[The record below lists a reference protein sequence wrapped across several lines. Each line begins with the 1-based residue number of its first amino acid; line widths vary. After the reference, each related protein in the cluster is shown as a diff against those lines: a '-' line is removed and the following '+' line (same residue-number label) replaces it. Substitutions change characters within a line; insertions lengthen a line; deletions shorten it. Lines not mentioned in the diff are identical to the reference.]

1 MTAWLTIIGIGEDG
15 LAGLGT
21 EARAALATAEVI
33 FGGKR
38 HLAFLPAGTPAQQ
51 VAWPSPFSAAE
62 QLLLAERGKRVCVLA
77 SGDPMFY
84 GVGATITRWVQPKEL
99 HIIPA
104 PSSYAL
110 AAARLAWPLQE
121 TTLLSIHGRP
131 LEVLNAQIFPGAHL
145 LILSNDGTS
154 PAAIARLLVE
164 RGFGLSEVTA
174 LEHLGGP
181 EEQRYDALARDWKL
195 ARIADLNIVAVTCRG
210 DEKAPSYSLLAGL
223 PDEAFEH
230 DGQLTKRDIR
240 AVTLAHLGP
249 RPGELLWDV
258 GAGCGS
264 IGIEWMRS
272 HPACRSISIEAHPER
287 QRIIQRNAARLG
299 VPGLQLIPGEA
310 PEALNGL
317 ETPDA
322 IFIGGGV
329 TDPGVLQHCWEA
341 IRPGGRLVANAVTI
355 QSEMLLITWRETIGG
370 SLTRLAVEH
379 AKPLGSFDTWRGAL
393 PVTILSVVKGR

>member
-15 LAGLGT
+15 LDGLGN
-21 EARAALATAEVI
+21 EARQALALAEVI

-38 HLAFLPAGTPAQQ
+38 HLVFLPSSAARRIS
-51 VAWPSPFSAAE
+51 WPSPFSAAE
-62 QLLLAERGKRVCVLA
+62 RLLLAERGKRVCVLA

-84 GVGATITRWVQPKEL
+84 GVGATITRWIQPKEL
-99 HIIPA
+99 RIIPA

-110 AAARLAWPLQE
+110 AAARLAWPLQD
-121 TTLLSIHGRP
+121 TALLSIHGRP
-131 LEVLNAQIFPGAHL
+131 LETLNAQLFPGARL

-154 PAAIARLLVE
+154 PAAISALLCN
-164 RGFGLSEVTA
+164 RNFDQSEVTV

-181 EEQRYDALARDWKL
+181 EEQRHDSLACDWSIE
-195 ARIADLNIVAVTCRG
+195 RVADLNIVAVTCRA
-210 DEKAPSYSLLAGL
+210 ETTARSYSLLAGL
-223 PDEAFEH
+223 PDEAFET

-240 AVTLAHLGP
+240 AVTLAHLAP
-249 RPGELLWDV
+249 LPGQLLWDV
-258 GAGCGS
+258 GAGSGS

-272 HPACRSISIEAHPER
+272 HPACRSISIEADDSR
-287 QRIIQRNAARLG
+287 QQMIRRNAAALG
-299 VPGLQLIPGEA
+299 VPGLQLIAGEA
-310 PEALNGL
+310 PAALNGL

-329 TDPGVLQHCWEA
+329 TDQGVLQHCWEA
-341 IRPGGRLVANAVTI
+341 LRPGGRLVANAVTI
-355 QSEMLLITWRETIGG
+355 QSESLLIAWRERIGG
-370 SLTRLAVEH
+370 TLTRLNVEQ